1 MRAYHMKI
9 KEFFERLE
17 KSTYLLLPILLLSYL
32 IDLVFKS
39 YDLVYKIILQVNF
52 CEE

>member
-9 KEFFERLE
+9 KEFFEGLE